1 MPTEEE
7 ILLVEE
13 FGTIFAQY
21 CSSRS
26 AGRILG
32 WLMITEEPQSLDD
45 IAKGLKVSKATVSNN
60 TSTLGADGSV
70 AEDWYSR

>member
-1 MPTEEE
+1 MLREVRCRATEEE

-21 CSSRS
+21 GSSRS

-32 WLMITEEPQSLDD
+32 WLITEEPQSLM
-45 IAKGLKVSKATVSNN
+45 
-60 TSTLGADGSV
+60 TSPRVLRLA
-70 AEDWYSR
+70 RQR